1 MDERVASNMSGALHI
16 TNRKGSA
23 MNVHQRIEQA
33 IDDLEELIDL
43 TGTLAIKAAK
53 AESDFKVKAASL
65 RIGLRDS
72 GKFTVQALDDEVQIA
87 CEDEHLEMLLAQAKH
102 QAARDAMRG
111 LQAQLDGLRTLA
123 AGSRGV

>member
-1 MDERVASNMSGALHI
+1 
-16 TNRKGSA
+16 

-33 IDDLEELIDL
+33 INDLEELMDM
-43 TGTLAIKAAK
+43 TGELALKAAR

-102 QAARDAMRG
+102 QSARDAMRG

>member
-1 MDERVASNMSGALHI
+1 
-16 TNRKGSA
+16 

-43 TGTLAIKAAK
+43 TGSLALTAAQ

-65 RIGLRDS
+65 RISLRYS
-72 GKFTVQALDDEVQIA
+72 GKYTVQALEDEVHIA
-87 CEDEHLEMLLAQAKH
+87 CEDEHLQMLLAQAKH
-102 QAARDAMRG
+102 QSARDAMRG